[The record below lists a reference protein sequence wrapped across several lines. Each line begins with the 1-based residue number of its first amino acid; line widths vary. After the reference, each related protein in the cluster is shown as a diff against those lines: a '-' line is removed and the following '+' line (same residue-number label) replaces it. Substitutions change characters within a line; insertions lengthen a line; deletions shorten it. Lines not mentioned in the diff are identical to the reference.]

1 MTGGFG
7 PPTHLSPEPFR
18 PAPLDGPLPD
28 VLFDTDLVVREFVVD
43 WQVAE
48 RAVISAAPSKGT
60 QPEILFP

>member
-1 MTGGFG
+1 MTGRFG
-7 PPTHLSPEPFR
+7 PPPHLSPEPVR
-18 PAPLDGPLPD
+18 PRPLDGPLPD

-48 RAVISAAPSKGT
+48 RAVVVAAPPRGT